1 MSLIKEATI
10 DDQFRQQVGKIQDA
24 ISKLNDIVG
33 KMNGEGSMHKV
44 TATQRMQLR
53 YMAEDLKKLH
63 EKSQ

>member
-1 MSLIKEATI
+1 MNLIQEAEI
-10 DDQFRQQVGKIQDA
+10 DDQFRAQVGKIQDA

-53 YMAEDLKKLH
+53 YAAENLKKLH
-63 EKSQ
+63 ERSQ